1 MVVRD
6 FYIPIC
12 SCLFSIH
19 IYIRCNALISLFFFR
34 PLHNLKSLKKKQ
46 EQAADKSTSSPD
58 SMKDDNDNTAL
69 IAKEHFVFTDPEG
82 QLYHFSVEGNA
93 IKDGTKV
100 PAEASLCE

>member
-1 MVVRD
+1 MFD
-6 FYIPIC
+6 NFPTCY
-12 SCLFSIH
+12 FS
-19 IYIRCNALISLFFFR
+19 R

-46 EQAADKSTSSPD
+46 EQAADKSSSSPD

-100 PAEASLCE
+100 PAEASLCKYAKQTLVITH